1 LAITNDLPPD
11 MFGKF
16 GKSFVHR
23 DYFDFVRLLKTSMT
37 LFVISIA
44 WSL

>member
-11 MFGKF
+11 MLGKL
-16 GKSFVHR
+16 GKRFIHR
-23 DYFDFVRLLKTSMT
+23 DYFDFERLLKTSMT